1 MSEVDQGLIV
11 RTVTRQSQRGNNFSQ
26 ERGEEDGKVMSS
38 MYEQSEILQ
47 FVGLAWLQT
56 HLSLIESALH

>member
-56 HLSLIESALH
+56 HLSLTESALH

>member
-11 RTVTRQSQRGNNFSQ
+11 CTVTRQSQRGNNFSQ

-56 HLSLIESALH
+56 HLSLTESALH

>member
-11 RTVTRQSQRGNNFSQ
+11 CTVTRQSQRGNNFSQ

-38 MYEQSEILQ
+38 MYEQSGILQ

-56 HLSLIESALH
+56 HLSLTESALH